1 MPEPTPAELEK
12 LIARLKKGETAA
24 RSELV
29 GRACDRLRRLTQKML
44 ADFPRVGRWEDADD
58 VLQNASVR
66 LLRTLEAVPPASV
79 AGFFTLAAREIRREL
94 IDLSRHHLGPE
105 GMGGNHASWD
115 LFKNAGQSSS
125 ANAWDPSGAEP
136 MPEELVRWTEFHFQ
150 AEALP
155 AEEREV
161 FDLLWYHE
169 LTQEQAAAALGVS
182 LATLKRRWAA
192 ARQSLAQVLP
202 DNPLGKDEK

>member
-1 MPEPTPAELEK
+1 MTDSNSADLQK
-12 LIARLKKGETAA
+12 LIDRLKRGDTSA

-29 GRACDRLRRLTQKML
+29 GRACERLRRLTQKML
-44 ADFPRVGRWEDADD
+44 SDFPRVGRWEEADD
-58 VLQNASVR
+58 VLQNASLR
-66 LLRTLEAVPPASV
+66 LLRTLQAVPPSSV

-105 GMGGNHASWD
+105 GIGGNHASWD

-125 ANAWDPSGAEP
+125 GAWDPSGAEP
-136 MPEELVRWTEFHFQ
+136 LPEELVRWTEFHFQ
-150 AEALP
+150 IEGLP
-155 AEEREV
+155 AEEREA

-192 ARQSLAQVLP
+192 ARQSLRQTLP
-202 DNPLGKDEK
+202 DADVEPG